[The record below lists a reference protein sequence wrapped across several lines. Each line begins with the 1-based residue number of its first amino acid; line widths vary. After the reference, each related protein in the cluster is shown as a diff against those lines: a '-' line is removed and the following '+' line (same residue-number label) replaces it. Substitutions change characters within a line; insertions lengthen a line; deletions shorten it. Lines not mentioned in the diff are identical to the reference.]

1 MKDEGS
7 AHSKDATEK
16 TGFEDDIVSRRSL
29 TGSRGSGCG
38 LAGRGPVVHSE
49 CERGEVDFMRKL
61 DEALQCGRPRIER
74 CRPGLYVG
82 DVFETTRQRL
92 EQLLLLS

>member
-29 TGSRGSGCG
+29 TGSRGRGCG
-38 LAGRGPVVHSE
+38 LAGCRPVVPSE
-49 CERGEVDFMRKL
+49 CECGKVDFMRKL

-74 CRPGLYVG
+74 CRPGLYVR

-92 EQLLLLS
+92 EQFLLLS

>member
-7 AHSKDATEK
+7 AHSKHATEK

-29 TGSRGSGCG
+29 TGSPGTGCG
-38 LAGRGPVVHSE
+38 LAGCRPVVPCE
-49 CERGEVDFMRKL
+49 CECGEVDFMRKL
-61 DEALQCGRPRIER
+61 DEALPAWSSRIER
-74 CRPGLYVG
+74 CRPGLYVRT
-82 DVFETTRQRL
+82 VFETTRQRL